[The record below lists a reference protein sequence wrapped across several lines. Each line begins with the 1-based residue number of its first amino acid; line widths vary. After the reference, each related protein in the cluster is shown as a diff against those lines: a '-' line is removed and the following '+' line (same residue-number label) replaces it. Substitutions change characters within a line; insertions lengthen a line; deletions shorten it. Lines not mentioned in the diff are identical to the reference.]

1 MIRVLIVDDSAFM
14 RNAIRS
20 MLVSDGGIE
29 VIAVG
34 RNGKEAI
41 ELNERVRPDVITMDI
56 EMPEMDGLTAL
67 DRIMRSNPANVLML
81 SSLTTK
87 GSKAAMK
94 ALSLGA
100 ADVLAKDGSQFS
112 LTIESIK
119 ADLLERVKALG
130 ASRRHR
136 RPLPGASAAPAQP
149 MHTLPAF
156 SARSV
161 DVVAIGSST
170 GGPAALEAILTAI
183 PREFPVPIVV
193 AQHMP
198 AMFTESMSQRLA
210 EVCKLAVVHVA
221 EREQLL
227 PGRIH
232 IAKGGMHLHV
242 RKSIARFE
250 AIMSNEPKAAIY
262 KPSVDTLLATTALA
276 TGSRCLGIVMTGI
289 GQDGLVGARELRN
302 RGGMLWAQDEA
313 SCVVYGMPKAV
324 TEAGLAQACL
334 SPASIG
340 RALALAAVPGR
351 SAA

>member
-20 MLVSDGGIE
+20 MLTSNGGIE

-41 ELNERVRPDVITMDI
+41 ELNERLRPDVITMDI

-67 DRIMRSNPANVLML
+67 DRIMRSKPANILML

-119 ADLLERVKALG
+119 ADLIERVLALG
-130 ASRRHR
+130 ASRRHHPKPMVAR
-136 RPLPGASAAPAQP
+136 VASQSLPTIDVRA
-149 MHTLPAF
+149 L
-156 SARSV
+156 

-170 GGPAALEAILTAI
+170 GGPSALEAILTAI
-183 PREFPVPIVV
+183 PREFPVPIVI

-198 AMFTESMSQRLA
+198 AMFTESMSLRLA
-210 EVCKLAVVHVA
+210 EVCKLSVVHVVDK
-221 EREQLL
+221 EPLL
-227 PGRIH
+227 PGRVH
-232 IAKGGMHLHV
+232 IAKGGMHMHI
-242 RKSIARFE
+242 RRTFSRFE
-250 AIMSNEPKAAIY
+250 AMMSLEPKAAIY
-262 KPSVDTLLATTALA
+262 KPSVDALLASTALA
-276 TGSRCLGIVMTGI
+276 AGARCLGIVMTGI

-302 RGGMLWAQDEA
+302 RGGTLWAQDEG

-324 TEAGLAQACL
+324 TEAGLAQASL

-340 RALALAAVPGR
+340 LALAAAA
-351 SAA
+351 SARTAA

>member
-20 MLVSDGGIE
+20 MLTSDGGIE
-29 VIAVG
+29 VIGVG
-34 RNGKEAI
+34 RNGKDAI
-41 ELNERVRPDVITMDI
+41 ELNERLRPDVITMDI

-67 DRIMRSNPANVLML
+67 ERIMRSNPANVLML

-130 ASRRHR
+130 SSRRHR
-136 RPLPGASAAPAQP
+136 RPAPGVPVAPPQAL
-149 MHTLPAF
+149 HTLPAF
-156 SARSV
+156 NARSV

-183 PREFPVPIVV
+183 PAEFPVPIVV

-210 EVCKLAVVHVA
+210 DVCKLAVVHVA
-221 EREQLL
+221 EREPLL

-232 IAKGGMHLHV
+232 IAKGGLHLHV
-242 RKSIARFE
+242 RKSISRFE
-250 AIMSNEPKAAIY
+250 AIMSTEPKAAIY

-276 TGSRCLGIVMTGI
+276 TGARCLGVVMTGI

-340 RALALAAVPGR
+340 RALALSLAQSR

>member
-14 RNAIRS
+14 RNAIRA
-20 MLVSDGGIE
+20 MLTSDGGIE
-29 VIAVG
+29 VIGVG
-34 RNGKEAI
+34 RNGKDAI
-41 ELNERVRPDVITMDI
+41 ELNERLRPDVITMDI

-130 ASRRHR
+130 ASKRHR
-136 RPLPGASAAPAQP
+136 RPPPGTPTTPPQAL
-149 MHTLPAF
+149 HTLPSF
-156 SARSV
+156 CARSV
-161 DVVAIGSST
+161 DLVAIGSST

-183 PREFPVPIVV
+183 PAEFPVPIVV

-210 EVCKLAVVHVA
+210 DVCKLAVVHVA
-221 EREQLL
+221 EREPLL

-232 IAKGGMHLHV
+232 IAKGGLHLHV
-242 RKSIARFE
+242 RKSISRFE

-276 TGSRCLGIVMTGI
+276 TGARCLGVVMTGI

-302 RGGMLWAQDEA
+302 RGGTLWAQDEA

-340 RALALAAVPGR
+340 RALALSLAQSR